1 MRVVDEG
8 GGRLWN
14 AWNKDIC
21 QLSCENQRPRDLR
34 SGFCDCG
41 QQGPG
46 GSGSGVGL
54 QHFTERVLALSPQ
67 QEGQR
72 LGRE

>member
-21 QLSCENQRPRDLR
+21 QLSCEEPKAERPEKWL
-34 SGFCDCG
+34 
-41 QQGPG
+41 
-46 GSGSGVGL
+46 L
-54 QHFTERVLALSPQ
+54 
-67 QEGQR
+67 
-72 LGRE
+72 